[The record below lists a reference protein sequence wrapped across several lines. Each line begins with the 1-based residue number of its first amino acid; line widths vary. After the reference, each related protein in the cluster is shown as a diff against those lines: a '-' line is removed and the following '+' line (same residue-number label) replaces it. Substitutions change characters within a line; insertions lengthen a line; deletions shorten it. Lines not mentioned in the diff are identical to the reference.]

1 MQWIYSLC
9 LEMVQ
14 YIANSLLT
22 VFSMDLD
29 YFFQVAPVAK
39 DILSILIAAGWA
51 LLMGNLVFQAV
62 RSMVSGLG
70 FEGEDPKLLFTRTF
84 VFAFLLLASQQICE
98 IGLNISAQ
106 IIQMLQ
112 IPSSV
117 TVTIPDESNFNI
129 GASWLLIIIV
139 GFVVMWQFVKL
150 CFEVA
155 ERYVVTAVLV
165 LMAPLAFGLGG
176 SKSTEDIFKGWCRM
190 FASMCLM
197 MVMNIIFLKLLISAM
212 GYVPSGLGVLPW
224 MLLIVGI
231 ARVARKIDSVVA
243 RIGLN
248 PAITGDGLGRGL
260 PGMVAFAAI
269 RGLGMA
275 VTRSASAASKGSG
288 GAKPPRR
295 SAPAGGH
302 EPPRRRKKKKKTPLW
317 LPLAVT
323 LAVLAVISGVVVYAV
338 GMVGRVEENLRPEE
352 DAPSITE
359 EIQTL
364 EEYKGDVVNILVCG
378 IDYEEGRNYSNDPT
392 SNDGMTDMILYC
404 QFDIKG
410 GALRMLQIPR
420 NSLVATK
427 GRKVALS
434 NGKTYAATNYQ
445 INSVALSNGGS
456 VAALAEVIY
465 DQYKLPVDYYVTVD
479 MQALV
484 EMVDN
489 FGGIEVYIPHD
500 MSFAGSALKQGYR
513 NLDGTSAEFFVRC
526 RHGQGYSNSDIDRL
540 NMQRYFYAGL
550 FKRVRSMGIT
560 DVLNQLPLVFNNYI
574 HTDMDLTTIAKMLVS
589 FTRIDSANIMLA
601 QTPVFM
607 GVPNVGVTDTF
618 DGYSCVVPD
627 AGSIAELLNTYFRS
641 YTGPVS
647 ASELNLVTNDWPHG
661 TASTSAN
668 VQFVGQL
675 DKESDDAI
683 LGGNT
688 DVAGATTTDG
698 QPAGQ

>member
-1 MQWIYSLC
+1 MSQAPRRINTDRSLNRPD
-9 LEMVQ
+9 Q
-14 YIANSLLT
+14 AAKA
-22 VFSMDLD
+22 
-29 YFFQVAPVAK
+29 APRP
-39 DILSILIAAGWA
+39 AAGTT
-51 LLMGNLVFQAV
+51 GT
-62 RSMVSGLG
+62 SGR
-70 FEGEDPKLLFTRTF
+70 P
-84 VFAFLLLASQQICE
+84 AA
-98 IGLNISAQ
+98 
-106 IIQMLQ
+106 
-112 IPSSV
+112 
-117 TVTIPDESNFNI
+117 
-129 GASWLLIIIV
+129 
-139 GFVVMWQFVKL
+139 
-150 CFEVA
+150 
-155 ERYVVTAVLV
+155 
-165 LMAPLAFGLGG
+165 G
-176 SKSTEDIFKGWCRM
+176 STS
-190 FASMCLM
+190 
-197 MVMNIIFLKLLISAM
+197 
-212 GYVPSGLGVLPW
+212 
-224 MLLIVGI
+224 
-231 ARVARKIDSVVA
+231 
-243 RIGLN
+243 
-248 PAITGDGLGRGL
+248 
-260 PGMVAFAAI
+260 
-269 RGLGMA
+269 
-275 VTRSASAASKGSG
+275 GSG
-288 GAKPPRR
+288 R
-295 SAPAGGH
+295 SAPPRHSAQPARQV

-317 LPLAVT
+317 LPFAV
-323 LAVLAVISGVVVYAV
+323 VMAVIAVVSGVVVYGV
-338 GMVGRVEENLRPEE
+338 SMLNKVEDSLRPDDSTPTIQEE
-352 DAPSITE
+352 VKTA
-359 EIQTL
+359 

-378 IDYEEGRNYSNDPT
+378 IDYEEGRNYSDAS

-420 NSLVATK
+420 NSLVTTK
-427 GRKVALS
+427 SRKVTLS

-465 DQYKLPVDYYVTVD
+465 DQYKLPIDYYVTVD

-513 NLDGTSAEFFVRC
+513 NLDGASAEFFVRC

-560 DVLNQLPLVFNNYI
+560 DVLNQLPLIFNNYI

-627 AGSIAELLNTYFRS
+627 AGSIAELLNTYFRN